1 MTQQPDFE
9 AQKIALIKELQE
21 AGIKHTPEKILR
33 IAKQNNG
40 KIVFLEEGNT
50 QAGLQHIVE
59 QHSNEFAELG
69 ITLEQIPDAII
80 TAVTQGKILGYQG
93 RNKTRV
99 IYEVSFNES
108 IYYIAVTVGKNGY
121 IVGANPRIS
130 P

>member
-1 MTQQPDFE
+1 MTQQPDSE

-21 AGIKHTPEKILR
+21 AGIKHIPEKILR
-33 IAKQNNG
+33 ITKQENG
-40 KIVFLEEGNT
+40 KIIFLEEGNT
-50 QAGLQHIVE
+50 QAGLQHILE
-59 QHSNEFAELG
+59 QHSNEFAAVG

-80 TAVTQGKILGYQG
+80 TAVTTGKILGYQG

-99 IYEVSFNES
+99 IYEVSFNDR

-121 IVGANPRIS
+121 IVGANPRTS